1 PMMRPGVLAGGLLAF
16 STALAMYATPHILGL
31 NVLTVAIRRS
41 LLVTGDYAQAATIA
55 MVTSIFSLVVL
66 YLYRHSLK
74 YSSRFQTISGKAFRP
89 AEIDIGKLKYGF
101 TTLGVIF
108 ALFAAILPY
117 GLLIYTSFVRVPTA
131 AISVENF
138 TLDNYVNLYTNP
150 IAWNGLSNSV
160 VLGLSA
166 AIIIAIMGLVQI
178 G

>member
-1 PMMRPGVLAGGLLAF
+1 
-16 STALAMYATPHILGL
+16 
-31 NVLTVAIRRS
+31 
-41 LLVTGDYAQAATIA
+41 
-55 MVTSIFSLVVL
+55 
-66 YLYRHSLK
+66 
-74 YSSRFQTISGKAFRP
+74 
-89 AEIDIGKLKYGF
+89 

-166 AIIIAIMGLVQI
+166 AIIIAIMGLVLAYLVSRTKTPGRALVDYITILPLGIAGTAFAVGVIVIHLQVPLSFLGLYGSI
-178 G
+178 LLLLIAYVGRYIPF